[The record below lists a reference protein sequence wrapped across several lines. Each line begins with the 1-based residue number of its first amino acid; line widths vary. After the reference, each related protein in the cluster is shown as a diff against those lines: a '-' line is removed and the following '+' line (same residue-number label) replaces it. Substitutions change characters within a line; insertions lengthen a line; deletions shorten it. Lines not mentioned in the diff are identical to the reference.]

1 MSIRIEC
8 AGLQVDPE
16 IHALLENEIL
26 PGTGLDAA
34 TFWRA
39 LADIVARFTPR
50 NRELL
55 AIRDD
60 IYGSLRALCFD
71 VLAAGEPEESGEDKI
86 AEWERANGSR
96 VPRARRTLAEAL
108 IEMGLME
115 PFFDRSAKDIDCLI
129 EACVDGFQASI
140 RRQSDAGDI
149 PF

>member
-26 PGTGLDAA
+26 PGTGLEPA

-60 IYGSLRALCFD
+60 
-71 VLAAGEPEESGEDKI
+71 
-86 AEWERANGSR
+86 
-96 VPRARRTLAEAL
+96 
-108 IEMGLME
+108 M
-115 PFFDRSAKDIDCLI
+115 
-129 EACVDGFQASI
+129 QASI
-140 RRQSDAGDI
+140 SAWHKANPGIDYDRAAYKKMLDRYWLLASRARTL
-149 PF
+149 